1 MEINYQL
8 HASTTLTP
16 GKEFPVPTE
25 CEAEWG
31 PIANLDVL
39 EK

>member
-1 MEINYQL
+1 MEIIYHI
-8 HASTTLTP
+8 HAPVALTP

-31 PIANLDVL
+31 PIANMDVL
-39 EK
+39 GK